1 MGNGGTG
8 RRGMAL
14 VVSLLFIVPVFFSVK
29 SSQQLFEAGIGFF
42 LFFSKFQQFT
52 WQKIDKLILKFIW
65 KFKGS
70 KIYKKT
76 LKKNK
81 VGGLK
86 LPDFKTYYNT
96 IVIKTA

>member
-1 MGNGGTG
+1 
-8 RRGMAL
+8 MAL
-14 VVSLLFIVPVFFSVK
+14 VVSLLFIVPVFFIK
-29 SSQQLFEAGIGFF
+29 SSQQLFEAGIG
-42 LFFSKFQQFT
+42 LFFFFKIPFIR
-52 WQKIDKLILKFIW
+52 WKIDKLILKFIW